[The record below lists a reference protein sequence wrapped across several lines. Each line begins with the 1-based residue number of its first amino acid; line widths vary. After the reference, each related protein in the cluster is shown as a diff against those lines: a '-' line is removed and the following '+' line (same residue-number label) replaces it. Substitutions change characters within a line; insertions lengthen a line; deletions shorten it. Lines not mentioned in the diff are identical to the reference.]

1 MKEHAARGRVAE
13 ISRYATIFKALSD
26 ETRLRIYLLLGQG
39 ELCVCHIQAAL
50 GTTQTKVSRNL
61 GILRNAGLVTSRRDG
76 LWMYYR
82 RSDPGPPA
90 LRAFTR
96 ELARILESDPC
107 LGAAAAGDRQ
117 RACKEGD
124 DIHGTEP
131 SH

>member
-1 MKEHAARGRVAE
+1 MKERAVLGKAVG

-50 GTTQTKVSRNL
+50 GTTQTKVSRHL
-61 GILRNAGLVTSRRDG
+61 GVLRNAGLVTSRRDG

-107 LGAAAAGDRQ
+107 LGAVAAGDGQ
-117 RACKEGD
+117 RACEGED
-124 DIHGTEP
+124 DIHETRP
-131 SH
+131 CH